1 MSHTLIW
8 CICPGNIEVFSSLRQ
23 YYFFQICKILSYTNQ
38 HLCFEA
44 PHGSA
49 VFRAVMEAG
58 FRAERG
64 RTSVISECTAAAPA
78 SRARRSFQNSWRTS
92 VISECTAAASALR
105 VLRSF
110 QNSFPGRMKAQL
122 AQLSEGY
129 SRRSLWT
136 QRLCLT
142 SFCSP
147 SVKCFASHPKHYWWS
162 WWWHTFQDSFQE
174 DLEIIRCLH
183 WDRQMWRRRKN

>member
-8 CICPGNIEVFSSLRQ
+8 CICPGNIEVFSSLRR

-64 RTSVISECTAAAPA
+64 
-78 SRARRSFQNSWRTS
+78 RTS